1 MEDNSQALSSGDLG
15 IDNAALLAS
24 DLGSII
30 TGLVNIDTNNDGK
43 ISAIETFGFLQLATV
58 KVLSRYRTLSEAM
71 AELKDADSTERKAL
85 IGELAKTFDLEND
98 EAELLIEDWLFWVEE
113 GGTLVG
119 RTIDLLKTK

>member
-1 MEDNSQALSSGDLG
+1 MDENSQALSSGDLG

-30 TGLVNIDTNNDGK
+30 TGLVNIDTNKDGK

-71 AELKDADSTERKAL
+71 AELKDTDSTERKAL
-85 IGELAKTFDLEND
+85 IAELAKTFDLEND
-98 EAELLIEDWLFWVEE
+98 EAELLIEDWLYWVEE

-119 RTIDLLKTK
+119 RTINLLKTE